1 MPRGGSSALVIS
13 HPNQINL
20 RTGLFFLLILM
31 YTWASGS
38 VAACLTPRTLL
49 LGCRRPATN
58 CQACHHFHLSVQYSV
73 APLDGSPLLS
83 IVGARE
89 DLVRL
94 AVGGEDEGDVGL
106 DVGVRV
112 SRR

>member
-1 MPRGGSSALVIS
+1 MCNFAPKSNKFTHRPIFNKFDVYL
-13 HPNQINL
+13 
-20 RTGLFFLLILM
+20 GL
-31 YTWASGS
+31 GS

-73 APLDGSPLLS
+73 APLDGSLLLS

>member
-1 MPRGGSSALVIS
+1 
-13 HPNQINL
+13 
-20 RTGLFFLLILM
+20 M

-38 VAACLTPRTLL
+38 VAACLTPHTLL
-49 LGCRRPATN
+49 LRCRRPATD
-58 CQACHHFHLSVQYSV
+58 CQACRHFDLSV

-112 SRR
+112 SHR

>member
-1 MPRGGSSALVIS
+1 
-13 HPNQINL
+13 
-20 RTGLFFLLILM
+20 M

-49 LGCRRPATN
+49 LGCRRPATES
-58 CQACHHFHLSVQYSV
+58 QACRHFHLSV

-89 DLVRL
+89 DLVQL
-94 AVGGEDEGDVGL
+94 AFGGEV
-106 DVGVRV
+106 
-112 SRR
+112 